1 MALNNHSVIKRTRDQ
16 KIAAAAG
23 SVAVQLAKQNNDP
36 AYDKLVKYKQL
47 MLEARAKIMQK
58 WFNKAKVIVRSR
70 LNES

>member
-16 KIAAAAG
+16 KISAAAG

-36 AYDKLVKYKQL
+36 MYDKLVKYKHL